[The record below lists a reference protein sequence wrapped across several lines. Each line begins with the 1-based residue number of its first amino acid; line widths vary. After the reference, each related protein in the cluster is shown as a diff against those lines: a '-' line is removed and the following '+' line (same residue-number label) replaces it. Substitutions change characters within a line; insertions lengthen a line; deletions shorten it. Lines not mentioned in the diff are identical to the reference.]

1 MSEILNLLRL
11 YAPRTQQFSKFLPF
25 MAAFH
30 IQMSFIY
37 TIYKRFK
44 GSGISDVLVAA
55 GVISDGSVDQAL
67 RGKHFKR
74 GVRCLWLFYE
84 TLIHHALNK
93 RLEGSPLSEEVNV
106 SLLS

>member
-1 MSEILNLLRL
+1 MSEILSLLRL
-11 YAPRTQQFSKFLPF
+11 HAPRTQQFSKFLPF

-44 GSGISDVLVAA
+44 GSGISDELVAA

-67 RGKHFKR
+67 LGKHFKR
-74 GVRCLWLFYE
+74 
-84 TLIHHALNK
+84 
-93 RLEGSPLSEEVNV
+93 
-106 SLLS
+106 